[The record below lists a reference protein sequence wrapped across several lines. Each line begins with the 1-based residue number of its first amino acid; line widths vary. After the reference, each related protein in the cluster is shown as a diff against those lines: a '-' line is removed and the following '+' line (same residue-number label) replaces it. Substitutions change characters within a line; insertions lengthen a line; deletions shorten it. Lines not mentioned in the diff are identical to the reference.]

1 MPLFTTGD
9 STDDAVLFVTLEL
22 VVPDWF
28 RRSLV
33 QAIVLMTQSGNWSQ
47 LGDATVDF
55 ATDKATEMLNSI
67 EFSEENPLP
76 IHKLPAGLI
85 MAYPDDTLPSGW
97 LPCNGQSLLRATYP
111 ELFAVIGTSYGS
123 VDGTHFNV
131 PDLQER
137 SITGAHHLVSGYEL
151 GDTGGE
157 KTHVLTTTEMPAH
170 SHTIGRGN
178 AGTPNLSYTAAIVGT
193 FVSTATTNNTG
204 GGAAHENRSPYMAL
218 IQIISTGQE

>member
-9 STDDAVLFVTLEL
+9 GTDDAVLFVTLEI

-28 RRSLV
+28 RRSLM
-33 QAIVLMTQSGNWSQ
+33 QAIVMMTQAGNWTE
-47 LGDATVDF
+47 LGDASIDF

-67 EFSEENPLP
+67 VFTEENPLP
-76 IHKLPAGLI
+76 IHKLPAGLV
-85 MAYPDDTLPSGW
+85 MAYPDDNLPSGW
-97 LPCNGQSLLRATYP
+97 LACNGQSLLRATYP

-137 SITGAHHLVSGYEL
+137 SITGAHHLVSGYEI

-170 SHTIGRGN
+170 THNVQRGN
-178 AGTPNLSYTAAIVGT
+178 PGGSNPSFTAANVTSFI
-193 FVSTATTNNTG
+193 STQTTTSTG
-204 GGAAHENRSPYMAL
+204 GGAAHENRSPYMAM
-218 IQIISTGQE
+218 IHIISTGQE